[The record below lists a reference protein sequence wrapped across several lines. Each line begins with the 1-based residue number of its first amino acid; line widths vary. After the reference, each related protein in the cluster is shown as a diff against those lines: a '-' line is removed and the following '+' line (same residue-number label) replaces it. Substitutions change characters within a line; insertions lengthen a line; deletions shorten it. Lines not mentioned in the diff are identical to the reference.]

1 MTTDHPAPAENER
14 LQIKDNKGNNPWK
27 KWGPYVSERAWG
39 TVREDY
45 SPDGNAW
52 AYFTHDMA
60 RSRAFRWGEDG
71 LAGYCDRYQILLF
84 TLAFWNEKDPILK
97 ERAFGLIPVEGN
109 HGEDV
114 KEYYFYLDSTPTHS
128 YMKYLYKY
136 PQHEFPYAKL
146 IQENQQRQGQGPEFE
161 LVDTGIFNENR
172 YFDIFVEFAK
182 NNPGETLIKITA
194 HNRGPEPAPL
204 HLIPQLYF
212 RNTWAWG
219 LERKREPEIRLEKLD
234 QNQISLLADDT
245 KADPIEGL
253 PFQYNLG
260 IIRLTGPGGGQ
271 PLFTNNETN
280 FEKLY
285 STENHSPFVKD
296 AFHRHI
302 IQQEN
307 CINPDLSGTKAAID
321 YQMII
326 PAGENRTITLLLSD
340 NASLTTLE
348 KAEEI
353 LEIRK
358 AEADRFYDS
367 IHPPLASDDE
377 IRIQRQALAGM
388 LWNKQFY
395 YFDVHTWLDGDNP
408 LNAPPDS
415 RRTVRN
421 GHWKHLNSM
430 RILSMPDK
438 WEYPWFA
445 AWDLAFH
452 CLALGLVDIQFAKEQ
467 LWLMLFEQFQHPNG
481 QIPAYE
487 WEFSDLNPP
496 VHAWAVWRLFHMER
510 LKTGHCDWHFLET
523 CFHKLMLNFTWWV
536 NKVDSGGNNIFEGGF
551 LGLDNITVLDRSEKL
566 ADGVQLEQ
574 ADATGWM
581 GMFSLVM
588 MRTALELAKQ
598 NSVYEGLA
606 TKFFQHY
613 VYVGAAMKNMAG
625 EGVSLWDE
633 SDGFFHD
640 FLQYPDGRH
649 ESLRVRSLVGIIPFY
664 AVERLEL
671 NWLESFSDF
680 HSRLEWFIDNRQDI
694 VRSCCHPVTNDN
706 GDGYILAIFD
716 QSQLLSLLSRIF
728 DKDEFLSDYGIRSL
742 SKYHENQPF
751 RLGESEVGYEPA
763 EAVSKIK
770 GGNSNW
776 RGPVWFPTTYLII
789 ESLKKMHKA
798 YGSEFK
804 VMIPD
809 GRSLNFSEL
818 GRDLADR
825 LIQIFKCNSSGQRPV
840 FGDNDLFQ
848 NDDFWKDYIPFYEY
862 FHGDDGR
869 GLGASH
875 QTGWTGLVAV
885 LIDEWRR

>member
-1 MTTDHPAPAENER
+1 MTSERPTSAENDR
-14 LQIKDNKGNNPWK
+14 LQTKDVNGNNPWK

-52 AYFTHDMA
+52 ASFTHDMA
-60 RSRAFRWGEDG
+60 RSKAFRWGEDG
-71 LAGYCDRYQILLF
+71 LAGYCDRYQILVF
-84 TLAFWNEKDPILK
+84 SLALWNEKDPILK
-97 ERAFGLIPVEGN
+97 ERAFGLIPTEGN

-136 PQHEFPYAKL
+136 PQNEFPYEKL
-146 IQENQQRQGQGPEFE
+146 IEENQKRHGQGPEFE

-194 HNRGPEPAPL
+194 HNRGPAPAPL
-204 HLIPQLYF
+204 HLIPQIHF

-219 LERKREPEIRLEKLD
+219 PEPKRQPKITLD
-234 QNQISLLADDT
+234 QFDHNQITLLADDSD
-245 KADPIEGL
+245 ADPLDGL
-253 PFQYNLG
+253 PFAYSLG
-260 IIRLTGPGGGQ
+260 PTRLTGPGGGL

-280 FEKLY
+280 TEKLY
-285 STENHSPFVKD
+285 SSANSSQFVKD

-302 IQQEN
+302 IHHEN
-307 CINPDLSGTKAAID
+307 SVNPDLTGTKSAVD
-321 YQMII
+321 YQMVI
-326 PAGENRTITLLLSD
+326 PAGEYRTITLLLSD
-340 NASLTTLE
+340 NESLKPLE
-348 KAEEI
+348 LAEEI
-353 LEIRK
+353 FEKRK
-358 AEADRFYDS
+358 NEADSFYDA

-377 IRIQRQALAGM
+377 KRIQRQALAGM
-388 LWNKQFY
+388 LWSKQFY
-395 YFDVHTWLDGDNP
+395 YFDVHAWLDGDNP
-408 LNAPPDS
+408 QAPPPDS
-415 RRTVRN
+415 RKRIRN
-421 GHWKHLNSM
+421 IHWKHLNSM
-430 RILSMPDK
+430 RILSVPDK

-452 CLALGLVDIQFAKEQ
+452 CLALGLVDIHFAKEQ

-510 LKTGHCDWHFLET
+510 LKTGYCDWHFLET

-566 ADGVQLEQ
+566 ADGVELEQ

-581 GMFSLVM
+581 GMYSLVM

-598 NSVYEGLA
+598 NPVYEGLA

-633 SDGFFHD
+633 IDGFFHD

-649 ESLRVRSLVGIIPFY
+649 ESLRVRSLVGIIPLY
-664 AVERLEL
+664 AAERLE
-671 NWLESFSDF
+671 NKWLESFTDF
-680 HSRLEWFIDNRQDI
+680 HSRLKWFINNRQDI

-706 GDGYILAIFD
+706 GEGYILAIFD

-728 DKDEFLSDYGIRSL
+728 DKNEFLSEYGIRSL

-751 RLGESEVGYEPA
+751 RLGGSEVGYEPA

-776 RGPVWFPTTYLII
+776 RGPIWFPTTYLII
-789 ESLKKMHKA
+789 ESLKKLHKA

-818 GRDLADR
+818 GHDLADR
-825 LIQIFKCNSSGQRPV
+825 LISIFKCNPNGQRPV
-840 FGDNDLFQ
+840 FGDRDLFQ
-848 NDDFWKDYIPFYEY
+848 NDELWKNHIPFYEY

-875 QTGWTGLVAV
+875 QT
-885 LIDEWRR
+885 